1 MVLYVAA
8 IVSYLGIFASSTF
21 MGWSS
26 PVLPLYERGD
36 SPFHLSGSE
45 GAWVASL
52 NLLGAA
58 VGPPVCLLF
67 AHSVGRKTLLIFSVL
82 PFVIGC
88 ITIAFATSVYHL
100 YFARFISGM
109 GTGTAICVMPMYLGE
124 ISPPH
129 RRGSLLAFIIMSS
142 RLGILFAY
150 AVYPFV
156 SIAVG
161 ALVSMILPLVY
172 VLSFIFLPESPYH
185 WMRKGKRD
193 AAAKSLIRLR
203 GTKDIQEELDRI
215 ETSVKAEMANSGGF
229 RELLFVPGNRTSLFV
244 SVVLGVIQQLS
255 GSQAIMLYAQNIFD
269 AAHVAV
275 AGKYMAIILGVVQLF
290 FTGVCGFLVDYFG
303 RRPLLLS
310 STVGSLVSTTI
321 IAAYF
326 HLKSSAFDTSHIE
339 WLPATGCMLYV
350 VFYSLGLAPLPTA
363 MTGELFPTN
372 TKSLGCATA
381 VFCTY
386 IVGFGVGKVYQI
398 ICDSVGTHVGFW
410 IFAVCNV
417 IGIIYIYFFVPETK
431 GKTLQE
437 IQEDLNRRTSVISMK
452 NSAWVAG

>member
-1 MVLYVAA
+1 MILYLSA

-26 PVLPLYERGD
+26 PVLPLYDRED
-36 SPFHLSGSE
+36 APFHLSGSE
-45 GAWVASL
+45 GAWVASV

-82 PFVIGC
+82 PYVIGC
-88 ITIAFATSVYHL
+88 IAIAFATSVYYL

-109 GTGTAICVMPMYLGE
+109 GTGTSICVMPMYLGE

-161 ALVSMILPLVY
+161 AEVSMILPLIFV
-172 VLSFIFLPESPYH
+172 VSFVFLPESPYH

-229 RELLFVPGNRTSLFV
+229 GELLMVPSNRTSLFV
-244 SVVLGVIQQLS
+244 SVILGMIQQLS
-255 GSQAIMLYAQNIFD
+255 GSQAIMLYAQKIFD
-269 AAHVAV
+269 AANFAIE
-275 AGKYMAIILGVVQLF
+275 GKYMAIIVGVVQLI
-290 FTGVCGFLVDYFG
+290 FTGLCGFMVDHYG

-310 STVGSLVSTTI
+310 STIGSLISTVI

-326 HLKSSAFDTSHIE
+326 HLKHLAIDTSHIE
-339 WLPATGCMLYV
+339 WLPAAGCLLYV

-372 TKSLGCATA
+372 TKSIGCATA

-410 IFAVCNV
+410 IFAGCNV
-417 IGIIYIYFFVPETK
+417 AGIIYIYFFVPETK

-437 IQEDLNRRTSVISMK
+437 IQEDLNRRQSIVSIK
-452 NSAWVAG
+452 NDTWAAG